1 MGHRKKGKIE
11 MQRAISVQELM
22 SMKKET
28 YALSG
33 AWADAFGEPEKHGV
47 WFVWGQ
53 SGSGKTSFV
62 LQMCKELCR
71 FGKVAYDSLEE
82 GSSLTMKNAFMRAG
96 MQDVARRMVLL
107 AGEPMDELDTRLS
120 RRKSPDAVVI
130 DSFQYTGMDF
140 NKYLWLKRRHPNKLI
155 VIISQADG
163 TRPKGRTAVS
173 VMYDAALKI
182 WVEGYR
188 AFSKGRYFGPKGYY
202 TIWDERASEY
212 WKDGNM

>member
-1 MGHRKKGKIE
+1 MKFIAGAKIILSFE
-11 MQRAISVQELM
+11 TSVYYKCAFL
-22 SMKKET
+22 
-28 YALSG
+28 
-33 AWADAFGEPEKHGV
+33 DATIEYQAFTSKLPLKNCRNLLVEIKVGV
-47 WFVWGQ
+47 
-53 SGSGKTSFV
+53 T
-62 LQMCKELCR
+62 
-71 FGKVAYDSLEE
+71 
-82 GSSLTMKNAFMRAG
+82 AG

-107 AGEPMDELDTRLS
+107 AGEPMDELDTRLN

-202 TIWDERASEY
+202 TIWEERASEY